1 MGDELDEPI
10 GYLVLPRG
18 TPVVTSDGV
27 TVGKVHKV
35 QHHERERIFDGLVVQ
50 SDEGRRFVDA
60 PEVGHLTRRQVD
72 LLIDSATFC
81 DPARGR
87 RPARFARQR
96 GAPRHAAA
104 AQAPARPV
112 TARYVCGLPDSKR

>member
-1 MGDELDEPI
+1 MSGDLDEPV
-10 GYLVLPRG
+10 GYLALPRG

-50 SDEGRRFVDA
+50 TDDGRRFVDA

-72 LLIDSATFC
+72 LLIDSTAFAASSEPHGLMGAL
-81 DPARGR
+81 DGEVRRAARRLR
-87 RPARFARQR
+87 RR
-96 GAPRHAAA
+96 
-104 AQAPARPV
+104 
-112 TARYVCGLPDSKR
+112 LPGG

>member
-1 MGDELDEPI
+1 MDADPLDEPI
-10 GYLVLPRG
+10 GYLVLPHG

-27 TVGKVHKV
+27 TVGTVHKV

-72 LLIDSATFC
+72 LLIDSAAFASLPEAGGLIGSL
-81 DPARGR
+81 DGELRRGIR
-87 RPARFARQR
+87 RLRKR
-96 GAPRHAAA
+96 
-104 AQAPARPV
+104 
-112 TARYVCGLPDSKR
+112 LPGR

>member
-1 MGDELDEPI
+1 MGEELDEPI

-35 QHHERERIFDGLVVQ
+35 QHHARERIFDGLVVQ
-50 SDEGRRFVDA
+50 SDDGRRFVDA

-72 LLIDSATFC
+72 LLIDSVAFAALPEAGGVLGSL
-81 DPARGR
+81 DGELRRGMR
-87 RPARFARQR
+87 RLRKR
-96 GAPRHAAA
+96 
-104 AQAPARPV
+104 
-112 TARYVCGLPDSKR
+112 LPGQ

>member
-1 MGDELDEPI
+1 MADLDEPV
-10 GYLVLPRG
+10 GYLALPRG

-50 SDEGRRFVDA
+50 TDGGRRFVDA

-72 LLIDSATFC
+72 LLIGSAAFAALSEPHRLMGSLDSEVRRA
-81 DPARGR
+81 ARRLR
-87 RPARFARQR
+87 RR
-96 GAPRHAAA
+96 
-104 AQAPARPV
+104 
-112 TARYVCGLPDSKR
+112 LPGG